1 MLLRKQHWGGV
12 HFKLGVREGLTE
24 KETFEERHDRDE
36 GERHLEF
43 VVGGTKHPRLKEQDA
58 QRSRGRNLPR
68 TTRSPLWLGQ
78 SKQGHEED
86 EESWSSLVGA
96 E

>member
-43 VVGGTKHPRLKEQDA
+43 VVGGTKHPRLKE
-58 QRSRGRNLPR
+58 
-68 TTRSPLWLGQ
+68 
-78 SKQGHEED
+78 
-86 EESWSSLVGA
+86 
-96 E
+96 